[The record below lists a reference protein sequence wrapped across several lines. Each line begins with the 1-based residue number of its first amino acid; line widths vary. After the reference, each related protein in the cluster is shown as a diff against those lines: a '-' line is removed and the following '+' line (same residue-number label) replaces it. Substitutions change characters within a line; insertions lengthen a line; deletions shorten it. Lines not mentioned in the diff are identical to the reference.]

1 MQINLKQTEITEA
14 LRQYIGQKGIDL
26 AGKTVDISFIAGR
39 KEGGL
44 TAEINI
50 EDQDIPGFSTGGDE
64 PVQLS
69 LVPAGIVA
77 AIDSAADALAQTETG
92 ESPVV
97 ELESPAEQKT
107 VSLFS

>member
-14 LRQYIGQKGIDL
+14 LRQYIAQKGIDL
-26 AGKTVDISFIAGR
+26 RGKTVDITFTAGR

-50 EDQDIPGFSTGGDE
+50 EDHDIPGFSTDAD
-64 PVQLS
+64 PVQLA
-69 LVPAGIVA
+69 LVPAGVVA
-77 AIDSAADALAQTETG
+77 AIDAAAEALADPEPVAQE
-92 ESPVV
+92 ESPV
-97 ELESPAEQKT
+97 EQKT

>member
-14 LRQYIGQKGIDL
+14 LRQYVTQQGISL
-26 AGKTVDISFIAGR
+26 SGKTVDIAFTAGR

-44 TAEINI
+44 SAEITI
-50 EDQDIPGFSTGGDE
+50 EDQDIPGFSAGVDR
-64 PVQLS
+64 VQLA

-77 AIDSAADALAQTETG
+77 AIDAAAEALAEPVAG
-92 ESPVV
+92 DPPVV
-97 ELESPAEQKT
+97 ELESPVEQKT